1 MPVSDLLRNADIAM
15 YDAKRRG
22 GGTYAVFDESMH
34 RRVVARLTSESDL
47 RRAVE
52 RCAITVS
59 YQPIVDLSSGRLRSL
74 EALARWPAG
83 WATLTPSEFIPIAE
97 ECGLIGALGH
107 HVLLTALSSLAKW
120 RRSGLVDDETC
131 VSVNISPRQLDD
143 PTLPDQILAA
153 LAQTGVPPQALMLEI
168 TESTLMHEPE
178 RISRIVHEVCAEG
191 VGLHLDDFGTGYS
204 SLTALLQFPVQALKI
219 DRSFINHSGDDDGM
233 NDAIVRSTIALAH
246 SLDLEV
252 IAEGVET
259 QTQLETLKQLGCEC
273 GQGYLLS
280 RPQTAV
286 ETEALLR
293 GWEEISLRAVET
305 RAGR

>member
-1 MPVSDLLRNADIAM
+1 M

-22 GGTYAVFDESMH
+22 GGTYTIFDQAMH
-34 RRVVARLTSESDL
+34 HRILARLTTESDL

-52 RCAITVS
+52 RGLMEAH
-59 YQPIVDLSSGRLRSL
+59 YQPIIDLTTGRVHSL
-74 EALARWPAG
+74 EVLARWPEG
-83 WATLTPSEFIPIAE
+83 WPKLTPAEFIPIAE
-97 ECGLIGALGH
+97 ECGLIVPLGAHILRTGLAALARWRAMG
-107 HVLLTALSSLAKW
+107 LLE
-120 RRSGLVDDETC
+120 DETC

-143 PTLPDQILAA
+143 PTLPEQILEA
-153 LAQTGVPPQALMLEI
+153 LQESGLPPDALLLEI

-178 RISRIVHEVCAEG
+178 RISRIVSEVCANG

-219 DRSFINHSGDDDGM
+219 DRTFVNHVDNDDGM

-246 SLDLEV
+246 SLGLEV

-259 QTQLETLKQLGCEC
+259 PLQLENLHKLGCEY

-280 RPQTAV
+280 RPQSEQDIEAV
-286 ETEALLR
+286 LAAWDRSGT
-293 GWEEISLRAVET
+293 SPF
-305 RAGR
+305 AGSVCDSGESHAP